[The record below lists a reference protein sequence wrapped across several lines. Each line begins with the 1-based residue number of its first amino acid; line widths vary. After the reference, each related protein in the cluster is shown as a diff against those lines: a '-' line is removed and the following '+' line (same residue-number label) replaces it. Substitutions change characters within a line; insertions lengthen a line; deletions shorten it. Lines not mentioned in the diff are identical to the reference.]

1 MCLQRHTF
9 GLKFCIAK
17 EKAMENRN
25 FLWTLTS
32 IALVFGMMVI
42 GCPQEDN
49 TEPSKNP
56 KSSAADILTLKIGDV
71 AGAINETEIQV
82 RVPLSS
88 NFDVEAVRPA
98 ITLSDRATIS
108 PSMGIAVDFSK
119 PVEYTVTA
127 EDGTTKKKYTVSI
140 VQIAVVTDGNLK
152 AVLDKI
158 SKGGSYD
165 IEMASNNIG
174 FAPYTFPE
182 GSKEKS
188 KDITLSGSG
197 TARTIG
203 LSSSQKGYLF
213 TVGQYVTLTL
223 EDITLQGIS
232 DNNTAL
238 INVEL
243 FGNLVLES
251 GAKISGNTNT
261 TTSGLNAGGG
271 VFSTGTT
278 TINGGEISGN
288 STHMGGGIY
297 ADFSRITLNS
307 GKISNNTAKYGG
319 GVYGN
324 ITVNGGEISG
334 NNGGEGGGV
343 NGNVIITGGAIK
355 NNTATSFL
363 SALGRPIGGRG
374 GGVHGRLTMSGG
386 TIEGN
391 TAVSTTITYPSQ
403 GGGVYSGNSTI
414 SQGADSVLSGG
425 TITNNTADQG
435 GGIYVPSSGSL
446 MMSKDIKI
454 TPSTS
459 TVCLEFY
466 KSSTTGAITNGSIP
480 ITESLSGSGII
491 ANLDIYGDSSL
502 AFSEMIGKS
511 ILTGNI
517 DNSVISRFVLNKYQY
532 ISNNTLQNEVLATKD
547 GGYSIAAN
555 GILKK
560 N

>member
-1 MCLQRHTF
+1 MTKKRL
-9 GLKFCIAK
+9 
-17 EKAMENRN
+17 
-25 FLWTLTS
+25 LTGVLA
-32 IALVFGMMVI
+32 IALVLGMTVI
-42 GCPQEDN
+42 GCPQDVPEK
-49 TEPSKNP
+49 SR
-56 KSSAADILTLKIGDV
+56 SSAADILTFKIGDV
-71 AGAINETEIQV
+71 TGTINGTEIQV

-88 NFDVEAVRPA
+88 SFDVEAVRPA
-98 ITLSDRATIS
+98 ITLSNGATVS
-108 PSMGIAVDFSK
+108 PATGIAADFSK

-174 FAPYTFPE
+174 FAPYTLPA
-182 GSKEKS
+182 GSYGKA
-188 KDITLSGSG
+188 KDITLHGSG
-197 TARTIG
+197 TARTLG

-213 TVGQYVTLTL
+213 TVEQYVTLTL
-223 EDITLQGIS
+223 KDITLQGIS

-238 INVEL
+238 IKVKQ

-251 GAKISGNTNT
+251 GANISGNTNT
-261 TTSGLNAGGG
+261 TTSDSLNSGGG
-271 VFSTGTT
+271 VFLYDGTI

-288 STHMGGGIY
+288 SSSYSGGGIGV
-297 ADFSRITLNS
+297 FMGGITLNS
-307 GKISNNTAKYGG
+307 GKISNNTAASYGG

-334 NNGGEGGGV
+334 NTGRAGGGV
-343 NGNVIITGGAIK
+343 YGNVTITGGAIK
-355 NNTATSFL
+355 NNTASSSTSL
-363 SALGRPIGGRG
+363 IRG
-374 GGVHGRLTMSGG
+374 GGGVSGKLTMSGG

-391 TAVSTTITYPSQ
+391 SAVSTDARYPSQ
-403 GGGVYSGNSTI
+403 GGGVYSGKVL
-414 SQGADSVLSGG
+414 GGEDSVLSGG

-435 GGIYVPSSGSL
+435 GGIYVPASGSL
-446 MMSKDIKI
+446 MMSKDAII

-466 KSSTTGAITNGSIP
+466 KGSTDTITNGSIG
-480 ITESLSGSGII
+480 IAESLSGSGII
-491 ANLDIYGDSSL
+491 ANLDISSYSSSGAPSL
-502 AFSEMIGKS
+502 AFSEMIGKP

-517 DNSVISRFVLNKYQY
+517 DNSVISRFVLGKYQY
-532 ISNNTLQNEVLATKD
+532 ISGDVLQNEELATKD
-547 GGYSIAAN
+547 GSGYSIAAN
-555 GILKK
+555 GTLKK